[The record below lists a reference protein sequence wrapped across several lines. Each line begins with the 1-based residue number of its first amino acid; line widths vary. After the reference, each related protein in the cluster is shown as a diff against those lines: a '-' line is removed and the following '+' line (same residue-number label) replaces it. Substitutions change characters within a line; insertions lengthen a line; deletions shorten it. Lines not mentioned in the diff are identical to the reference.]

1 MAGSRLYS
9 LCVNIPEH
17 SPNGL
22 YDFTSYPWRDR
33 EGTYTT
39 PWYLNIVD
47 ICCNAG
53 CISPNL
59 WLEPFSSSIPNYKI
73 LIHGFHLIPAEIIL
87 WMDGWRKTT
96 PNSNRRI
103 LHIYSSRGIRF
114 PISCLNPFAW
124 WPTLPRSAPF
134 ESLLDLLHRDRTAQL
149 CYVFDSAPNPWE
161 SYTSGWVMQVFTYH
175 GKIIVPIDVT
185 VSFFYPSKKSN
196 LDRGL
201 PWTTKCKM
209 FPNRTRNTVILI
221 LGLP

>member
-1 MAGSRLYS
+1 MAGSRLYA

-114 PISCLNPFAW
+114 PISGLPFRGVHLSRASLICF
-124 WPTLPRSAPF
+124 TETGRRSCAMF
-134 ESLLDLLHRDRTAQL
+134 S
-149 CYVFDSAPNPWE
+149 
-161 SYTSGWVMQVFTYH
+161 
-175 GKIIVPIDVT
+175 IVPQ
-185 VSFFYPSKKSN
+185 
-196 LDRGL
+196 
-201 PWTTKCKM
+201 
-209 FPNRTRNTVILI
+209 I
-221 LGLP
+221 LGNHTLQVGWCRCLPTMEK